1 MFKIKRSHLRIVLA
15 VGVCVALMVPPATA
29 SAQDVLS
36 NPTASQYHPQS
47 QVQGTSTNGSAAN
60 NSDSAARPAATA
72 ANGASGTLP
81 FTGMDLAMVAGV
93 ALIMVA
99 AGVALRRLSAPRT
112 PGV

>member
-29 SAQDVLS
+29 SAQDALS

-60 NSDSAARPAATA
+60 NSAARPAATA

>member
-29 SAQDVLS
+29 SAQDALS

-60 NSDSAARPAATA
+60 NSAASPAATA
-72 ANGASGTLP
+72 TNGASGILP

-93 ALIMVA
+93 ALTMVA
-99 AGVALRRLSAPRT
+99 AGLALRRLSAPRT